1 MRSLFELDI
10 AQLKHV
16 QQAIAEFEA
25 RPEAEQARKRYLL
38 DALRQEDKSLRQ
50 YCQRAPWLRQQLA
63 ASTPEN
69 RILELHQGGCLVR
82 RVSNTYEPAGNPK
95 SSQTRHRRLRR
106 AGRAAYGL
114 GMGRKP
120 GDLAR
125 LRTSE

>member
-50 YCQRAPWLRQQLA
+50 YRQRAPGLRQQLA
-63 ASTPEN
+63 A
-69 RILELHQGGCLVR
+69 
-82 RVSNTYEPAGNPK
+82 
-95 SSQTRHRRLRR
+95 
-106 AGRAAYGL
+106 
-114 GMGRKP
+114 
-120 GDLAR
+120 
-125 LRTSE
+125 